1 MWSIRR
7 RWITRLPGHD
17 HAQNTPYLRKPITQ
31 EPEITGNTG
40 NSGNGLAGRA
50 FQALPPNKRSGNR
63 WQHKLVFEYK
73 TALLTTALVITVA
86 SKNHWQQNTDFG
98 NGWKPRITGL
108 LPLLPL
114 LPVFLKLEK
123 HVYEC
128 FSCGCAA

>member
-1 MWSIRR
+1 M
-7 RWITRLPGHD
+7 ITPK
-17 HAQNTPYLRKPITQ
+17 TPPTCVNQLHRNLK
-31 EPEITGNTG
+31 
-40 NSGNGLAGRA
+40 SLATLA
-50 FQALPPNKRSGNR
+50 TVA
-63 WQHKLVFEYK
+63 
-73 TALLTTALVITVA
+73 TALLGGPFRRCHLIKEVA
-86 SKNHWQQNTDFG
+86 TGGNTNSFLNIRQRCSPLPWLLLLPVKNHWQQNTDFG